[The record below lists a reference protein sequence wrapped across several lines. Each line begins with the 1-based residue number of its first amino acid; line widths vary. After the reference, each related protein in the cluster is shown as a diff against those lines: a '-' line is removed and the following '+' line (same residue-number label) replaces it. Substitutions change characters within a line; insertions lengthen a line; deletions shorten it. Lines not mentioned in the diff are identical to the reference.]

1 MGDRSGPGSFWRNL
15 RDADTGAART
25 ALKAVTNLG
34 RRLRGR
40 PCCGH
45 PGEPGC

>member
-1 MGDRSGPGSFWRNL
+1 MTGPTPEDFWRNV
-15 RDADTGAART
+15 RHADQGTVRT
-25 ALKAVTNLG
+25 ALQVVRNLG